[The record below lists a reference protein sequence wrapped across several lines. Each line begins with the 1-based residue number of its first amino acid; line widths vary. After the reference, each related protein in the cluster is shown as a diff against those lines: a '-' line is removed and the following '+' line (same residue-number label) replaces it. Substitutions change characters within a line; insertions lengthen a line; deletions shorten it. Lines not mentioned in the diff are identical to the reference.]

1 MPWSPDEI
9 AARVAREFSAGQV
22 VSLCGG
28 MPLLVVAAVD
38 ESMQVMLHSESGVL
52 GMGLKPQHGREL
64 REVVDP
70 EGRSVG
76 MMPGGSFF
84 DAAQGS
90 MMARGGH
97 IDVCVT
103 GALEVDERGNLANW
117 TVPGKFIRGPG
128 AAMDVVVG
136 AERVIAV
143 MNHVGP
149 SGELKLVSQCSL
161 PLSAVERV
169 DTVVTDLGVFAVE
182 GGCFR
187 CVELAPNTVW
197 EDVEAATEGR
207 LIRSEQSGKPHAG
220 PAPAGRP
227 PGDYDDE
234 QGELVAESDWG
245 SE

>member
-117 TVPGKFIRGPG
+117 TVPGKFVRGPG

-149 SGELKLVSQCSL
+149 SGQLKLVSQCSL

-169 DTVVTDLGVFAVE
+169 GTVVTDLGVFEVAD
-182 GGCFR
+182 GCFR

-207 LIRSEQSGKPHAG
+207 LIRSEQSGKPDAD
-220 PAPAGRP
+220 PAPAGSAP
-227 PGDYDDE
+227 APYDDE